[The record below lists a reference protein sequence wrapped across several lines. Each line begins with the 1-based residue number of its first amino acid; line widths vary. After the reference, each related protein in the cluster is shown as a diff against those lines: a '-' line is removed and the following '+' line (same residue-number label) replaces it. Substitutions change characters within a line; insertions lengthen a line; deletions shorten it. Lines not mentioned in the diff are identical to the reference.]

1 MKKKLLEKDIFYLS
15 LFICMGLV
23 AFGGIFFTNK
33 NLNKLISNKDGIN
46 KDDEINLV
54 KDKDKS
60 IATSTE
66 SNQNLQQAKDK
77 NQQSNDK
84 SKLSYIGDKVLRQ
97 YSDTMPT
104 YSKTLDVWEIHK
116 GLDVSAKEGAEIKS
130 ILDGEVVSVYSDD
143 KYGTS
148 IKLSYNDDLK
158 VIYSGIQENVSL

>member
-60 IATSTE
+60 IATST
-66 SNQNLQQAKDK
+66 
-77 NQQSNDK
+77 
-84 SKLSYIGDKVLRQ
+84 
-97 YSDTMPT
+97 
-104 YSKTLDVWEIHK
+104 
-116 GLDVSAKEGAEIKS
+116 
-130 ILDGEVVSVYSDD
+130 
-143 KYGTS
+143 
-148 IKLSYNDDLK
+148 
-158 VIYSGIQENVSL
+158 